1 MQFRD
6 KTLGQLALS
15 IPRASSLF
23 RQYNMDYC
31 CGGKQTLSRS
41 AEKLKLDIELLESQL
56 AKLATETLEQDWRKA
71 PLSEIID
78 FIIVRYHDRHREQLP
93 ELILQA
99 QKVERVHINKPS
111 VPKGLS
117 KYLEALLEELASHM
131 MKEERVLFP
140 MIKNGMGRNAAG
152 PISVMEQEHDDAS
165 DILEAIKGIT
175 NNVTPPPEACT
186 TWRVLYNGINE
197 LIDDLMNH
205 INLENNLLFPETRWR
220 INK

>member
-31 CGGKQTLSRS
+31 CGGKQTLNRS
-41 AEKLKLDIELLESQL
+41 AEKLKLDIDLLESQL

-140 MIKNGMGRNAAG
+140 MIKNGMGKNAAG

-165 DILEAIKGIT
+165 DILEAIKDIT

-205 INLENNLLFPETRWR
+205 INLENNLLFPRALAGE
-220 INK
+220 

>member
-31 CGGKQTLSRS
+31 CSGKQTLSRS
-41 AEKLKLDIELLESQL
+41 AEKLKLDIDLLESQL

-99 QKVERVHINKPS
+99 QKVEHVHVNKPS

-117 KYLEALLEELASHM
+117 KYLEALLEELTSHM

-152 PISVMEQEHDDAS
+152 PISVMEQEHDDAG

-205 INLENNLLFPETRWR
+205 INLENNLLFPRALAGE
-220 INK
+220 

>member
-41 AEKLKLDIELLESQL
+41 AEKLKLDIDLLESQL

-99 QKVERVHINKPS
+99 QKVEHVHVNKPS

-117 KYLEALLEELASHM
+117 KYLEALLEELTSHM

-165 DILEAIKGIT
+165 DILEAIKDIT

-205 INLENNLLFPETRWR
+205 INLENNLLFPRALAGE
-220 INK
+220 

>member
-31 CGGKQTLSRS
+31 CSGKQTLSRS
-41 AEKLKLDIELLESQL
+41 AEKLKLDIDLLESQL

-99 QKVERVHINKPS
+99 QKVEHVHVNKPS

-117 KYLEALLEELASHM
+117 KYLEALLEELTSHM

-152 PISVMEQEHDDAS
+152 PISVMEQEHDDAG

-186 TWRVLYNGINE
+186 TWRMLYNGINE

-205 INLENNLLFPETRWR
+205 INLENNLLFPRALAGE
-220 INK
+220 

>member
-31 CGGKQTLSRS
+31 CGGKQTLNRS
-41 AEKLKLDIELLESQL
+41 AEKLKLDIDLLESQL

-99 QKVERVHINKPS
+99 QKVEHVHVNKPS

-117 KYLEALLEELASHM
+117 KYLEALLEELTSHM

-205 INLENNLLFPETRWR
+205 INLENNLLFPRALAGE
-220 INK
+220 

>member
-41 AEKLKLDIELLESQL
+41 AEKLKLDIDLLESQL

-165 DILEAIKGIT
+165 DILEAIKDIT

-205 INLENNLLFPETRWR
+205 INLENNLLFLRALAGE
-220 INK
+220 

>member
-41 AEKLKLDIELLESQL
+41 AEKLKLDIDLLESQL

-140 MIKNGMGRNAAG
+140 MIKTEWAETQQVQLVSWNKNMMMLV
-152 PISVMEQEHDDAS
+152 IS
-165 DILEAIKGIT
+165 
-175 NNVTPPPEACT
+175 
-186 TWRVLYNGINE
+186 
-197 LIDDLMNH
+197 
-205 INLENNLLFPETRWR
+205 
-220 INK
+220 

>member
-31 CGGKQTLSRS
+31 CGGKQTLNRS
-41 AEKLKLDIELLESQL
+41 AEKLKLDIDLLESQL

-93 ELILQA
+93 KLILQA

-165 DILEAIKGIT
+165 DILEAIKDIT

-205 INLENNLLFPETRWR
+205 INLENNLLFPRALAGE
-220 INK
+220 

>member
-23 RQYNMDYC
+23 RQYNMEYC

-41 AEKLKLDIELLESQL
+41 AEKLNLDIDLLESQL
-56 AKLATETLEQDWRKA
+56 AKLATETLEKDWRKA
-71 PLSEIID
+71 PLGEIID
-78 FIIVRYHDRHREQLP
+78 FIIIRYHDRHREQLP

-99 QKVERVHINKPS
+99 QKVERVHANKPS

-117 KYLEALLEELASHM
+117 KYLEALLEELTSHM

-140 MIKNGMGRNAAG
+140 MIKNGMGKNAAG
-152 PISVMEQEHDDAS
+152 PISVMEQEHDDAG

-175 NNVTPPPEACT
+175 DNVTPPPEACT

-197 LIDDLMNH
+197 LIDD
-205 INLENNLLFPETRWR
+205 
-220 INK
+220 

>member
-41 AEKLKLDIELLESQL
+41 AEKLKLDIDLLESQL

-99 QKVERVHINKPS
+99 QKVEHVHVNKPS

-117 KYLEALLEELASHM
+117 KYLEALLEELTSHM

-152 PISVMEQEHDDAS
+152 PISVMEQEHDDAG

-205 INLENNLLFPETRWR
+205 INLENNLLFPRALAGE
-220 INK
+220 

>member
-41 AEKLKLDIELLESQL
+41 AEKLKLDIDLLESQL

-99 QKVERVHINKPS
+99 QKVEHVHVNNPS

-117 KYLEALLEELASHM
+117 KYLEALLEELTSHM

-152 PISVMEQEHDDAS
+152 PISVMEQEHDDAG

-205 INLENNLLFPETRWR
+205 INLENNLLFPRALAGE
-220 INK
+220 

>member
-41 AEKLKLDIELLESQL
+41 AEKLKLDIDLLESQL

-165 DILEAIKGIT
+165 DILEAIKDIT

-205 INLENNLLFPETRWR
+205 INLENNLLFPSALAGE
-220 INK
+220 

>member
-41 AEKLKLDIELLESQL
+41 AEKLKLDIDLLESQL

-71 PLSEIID
+71 PLNEIID

-99 QKVERVHINKPS
+99 QKVEHVHVNKPS

-117 KYLEALLEELASHM
+117 KYLEALLEELTSHM

-205 INLENNLLFPETRWR
+205 INLENNLLFPRALAGE
-220 INK
+220 

>member
-31 CGGKQTLSRS
+31 CGGKQTLNRS
-41 AEKLKLDIELLESQL
+41 AEKLKLDIDLLESQL

-71 PLSEIID
+71 PLNEIID

-99 QKVERVHINKPS
+99 QKVEHVHVNKPS

-117 KYLEALLEELASHM
+117 KYLEALLEELTSHM

-205 INLENNLLFPETRWR
+205 INLENNLLFPRALAGE
-220 INK
+220 